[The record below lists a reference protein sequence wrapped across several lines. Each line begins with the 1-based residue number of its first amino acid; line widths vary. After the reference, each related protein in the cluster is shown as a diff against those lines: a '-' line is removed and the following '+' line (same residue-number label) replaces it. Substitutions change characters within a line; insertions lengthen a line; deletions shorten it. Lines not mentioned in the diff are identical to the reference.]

1 MNPQLR
7 RLCVFCGSSAGVRP
21 EYVRAAQDFGRL
33 LVERRIGLVYG
44 GAHVGLMGALAD
56 AALGAGGEVVGV
68 IPHALVQHEIAHR
81 GLTELRVVADMHERK
96 ATMAELSDGF
106 VALPGG
112 AGTLEELFE
121 VWTWGQL
128 GLHHKP
134 CGLLDVSGYFTRLRA
149 FLDHAASEGFLRTE
163 HRNMLIVET
172 EPKALLDSFARY
184 AAPVAEKW
192 IRQEQRR
199 TS

>member
-1 MNPQLR
+1 M
-7 RLCVFCGSSAGVRP
+7 
-21 EYVRAAQDFGRL
+21 RAARDFGRL
-33 LVERRIGLVYG
+33 LVERDIGLVYG

-56 AALGAGGEVVGV
+56 AVLGAGGEVVGV
-68 IPHALVQHEIAHR
+68 IPRALVEHEIAHR
-81 GLTELRVVADMHERK
+81 GLSELRVVANMHERK
-96 ATMAELSDGF
+96 ATMAEVSDGF

-134 CGLLDVSGYFTRLRA
+134 CGLLDVSGYFAPLRA

-172 EPKALLDSFARY
+172 EPKALLESFARY
-184 AAPVAEKW
+184 SAPVASKW
-192 IRQEQRR
+192 A
-199 TS
+199 